1 MARLTHPAV
10 KWMFVSSLLAASGAG
25 VCAYTP
31 AGAWVAKLVG
41 RGGPEAEL
49 VAEDAPVAKPA
60 APSHADLDAVAD
72 AWAAAKGDRC
82 GKDAEPAKEEAE
94 RPAASAAD
102 PVVVHDEHVV
112 PAAYV
117 APADAADREIS
128 SQLTSKDSTKAE
140 AVVDKSA
147 SGVATDDRYATRETR
162 QPTQIDF
169 STVTRGQAPDDGR
182 AADITPIDDNP
193 PKPLPASNRDTHRG
207 ASSERA
213 REAFGDT
220 HATAPISADDRYS
233 GTSAGGA
240 RDRSAGA
247 DPALS
252 NPFGPQPTLA
262 ATNVDSATSLPAPSA
277 RPMPTTAAASPA
289 SGNLGGPAS
298 FDPAR
303 AQAEPI
309 RAASSAYGAGALDN
323 AAPRRSPAA
332 SGAPDSTYSS
342 RGPSSYS
349 QPTAA
354 EGTGRPAERAL
365 EGVQK
370 PSLVIQKFAPP
381 EIQVGKPAK
390 FRVQIRNVGGQTA
403 SDVVIRDEVPQ
414 GTRLVS
420 TTPKADVD
428 GTHLIWQIGALSTGE
443 EKTVEIELMPTT
455 EGDIGSVAAVTFAAQ
470 ASAKAHC
477 TMPQL
482 AIRMTAPS
490 QVMIGQ
496 DEHVKIELRNPGTG
510 DATNVMLLENV
521 PENVRHPA
529 GPALEFEVGTLK
541 AGETRSMDLVLTA
554 QKAGKVVNAL
564 TARADGNLQVQQQVE
579 FEVIA
584 PGLQVSV
591 DGPEKRYL
599 ERPATYQVS
608 VQNPGTAPAHDI
620 ELVTK
625 LPKGMKFVKA
635 NNMGQYDAASHAV
648 YWSLAELPEG
658 EKGTVELVAMPVEAG
673 SQTLEVQGKA
683 QQGLSDQTKREV
695 MVEGLSAIMFEVR
708 DSEDPI
714 EINGETT
721 YDIRVMN
728 QGSKAATNV
737 QVVVSLP
744 AGLQFVS
751 ASGETHFSGE
761 RGGIVFEPL
770 KQLAPKADTV
780 YRVTVKGVQPGD
792 QRVTVQVSTDD
803 INQPI
808 RREESTRVFGDQ

>member
-1 MARLTHPAV
+1 VEPAT
-10 KWMFVSSLLAASGAG
+10 KTESSAAKTTAAAS
-25 VCAYTP
+25 
-31 AGAWVAKLVG
+31 
-41 RGGPEAEL
+41 
-49 VAEDAPVAKPA
+49 
-60 APSHADLDAVAD
+60 
-72 AWAAAKGDRC
+72 
-82 GKDAEPAKEEAE
+82 
-94 RPAASAAD
+94 
-102 PVVVHDEHVV
+102 
-112 PAAYV
+112 
-117 APADAADREIS
+117 I
-128 SQLTSKDSTKAE
+128 
-140 AVVDKSA
+140 
-147 SGVATDDRYATRETR
+147 DDRYAAKEPKQLT
-162 QPTQIDF
+162 PVPADF
-169 STVTRGQAPDDGR
+169 STITRGQAPDEGR
-182 AADITPIDDNP
+182 LNDITPMDDST
-193 PKPLPASNRDTHRG
+193 PKPLPSTSRDARHGT
-207 ASSERA
+207 SSERA

-220 HATAPISADDRYS
+220 HATVAPVADDRY
-233 GTSAGGA
+233 GA
-240 RDRSAGA
+240 AIAASRDHSNGSESS
-247 DPALS
+247 LS
-252 NPFGPQPTLA
+252 NPFGPQPA
-262 ATNVDSATSLPAPSA
+262 ALSATVVDSATPLPTASSRPS
-277 RPMPTTAAASPA
+277 PTT
-289 SGNLGGPAS
+289 G
-298 FDPAR
+298 
-303 AQAEPI
+303 
-309 RAASSAYGAGALDN
+309 ASS
-323 AAPRRSPAA
+323 SPAA
-332 SGAPDSTYSS
+332 SFGGPAAIDNGRSQPESIRSASSSYGSGSMDNASSRRSPSSIGGADSPYSS
-342 RGPSSYS
+342 RGSSPYGG
-349 QPTAA
+349 QPNAS

-365 EGVQK
+365 EGAQK
-370 PSLVIQKFAPP
+370 PALVIQKFAPQ

-390 FRVQIRNVGGQTA
+390 FTVQIRNVGAQTA

-414 GTRLVS
+414 GTRLVG

-428 GTHLIWQIGALSTGE
+428 GSHLSWQIGALSTGE
-443 EKTVEIELMPTT
+443 EKTVEIEVMPTA

-470 ASAKAHC
+470 ASAKSHC

-482 AIRMTAPS
+482 ALRMTAPS

-529 GPALEFEVGTLK
+529 GPALEFEVGALR

-554 QKAGKVVNAL
+554 QKAGKVINAL

-625 LPKGMKFVKA
+625 LPKGMKFLKA
-635 NNMGQYDAASHAV
+635 NNMGQYDANTHAV

-673 SQTLEVQGKA
+673 EQTLEVQGKA

-695 MVEGLSAIMFEVR
+695 QVEGLSAIMFEVH
-708 DSEDPI
+708 DSDDPI

-721 YDIRVMN
+721 YDIRVVN

-737 QVVVSLP
+737 QVLVSLP

-751 ASGETHFSGE
+751 ASGETHFSSE

-780 YRVTVKGVQPGD
+780 YRVQVKGVQPGD